1 DAELIGVPRVVV
13 VGRDAAEGFA
23 EVWDRAAGTKE
34 KVSLSEVPAL
44 FA

>member
-1 DAELIGVPRVVV
+1 VPRVVV

-34 KVSLSEVPAL
+34 RVALTEVPAL
-44 FA
+44 FGA